1 MHKPSRSPKKPRT
14 KIAIPHALRIETL
27 PVSVWLASYIQ
38 STMRAAGFR
47 FLSGAFY
54 FHSFQA
60 WDWMGWKWQIPFQT
74 LGVELIQRWSLT
86 IFVQV
91 RQHPLDQSLV
101 CIGFGKLAGLTAAF
115 LTILWTYRQ
124 MNVQKRHKNQFLGL
138 SVQMRKKYVIPPV
151 KKKKKKKKSAR
162 RRKAQF
168 LRYYRLWYINGK
180 LRI

>member
-1 MHKPSRSPKKPRT
+1 
-14 KIAIPHALRIETL
+14 
-27 PVSVWLASYIQ
+27 
-38 STMRAAGFR
+38 MRAAGFR
-47 FLSGAFY
+47 FPSGAFY

-101 CIGFGKLAGLTAAF
+101 CIGFGKLAGLTAVF

-124 MNVQKRHKNQFLGL
+124 MNVQKRHKNEVLGL

-151 KKKKKKKKSAR
+151 TKKKKKNPPGDEKHNFWWQNPLNKETEYYLKKKCASWHVS
-162 RRKAQF
+162 
-168 LRYYRLWYINGK
+168 YRSIDDGHDISLQIPC
-180 LRI
+180 